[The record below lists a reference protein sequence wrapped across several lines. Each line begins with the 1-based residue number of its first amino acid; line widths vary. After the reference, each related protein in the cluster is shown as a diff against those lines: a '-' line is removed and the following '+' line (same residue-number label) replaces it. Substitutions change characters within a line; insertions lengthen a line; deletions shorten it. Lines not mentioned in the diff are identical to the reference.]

1 MTGKAL
7 RFPGTGLALAGLM
20 LLAACGHG
28 SLGNLLS
35 TPAPQQVAR
44 SGTGGVAILLP
55 YGDTE
60 RPELVELAASMEN
73 SARLAV
79 EDLGASGISL
89 KVYETRGTV
98 EGAAAAAQA
107 ALDDGAELILGP
119 VFKDAALETA
129 RIASQS
135 DVPVF
140 SFSNDPNIVS
150 GNLFVLGHT
159 FENSADRILQFAMSQ
174 GRGRVLSVHALNQQ
188 GLTGQQA
195 IADASAR
202 TGAEVKGSISY
213 EFSQIGVVESIA
225 QIVDTAAL
233 TEADIIVFTADTAGA
248 LSLLGQ
254 LLPEAGI
261 DTEKV
266 KFAGL
271 TRWDIPASNLSNKG
285 LQGGWF
291 PLPDPNLTASYGYR
305 YQYTFDTP
313 PHPLAGLAY
322 DGVVVANS
330 VLATRR
336 DHSRVA
342 ALKSPSGFIGATG
355 PFRFRQDG
363 RIERSLAVAEVRG
376 NRPQIIAQAPR
387 SFTAPES

>member
-1 MTGKAL
+1 MIGNAL
-7 RFPGTGLALAGLM
+7 RFRGTGLALAGVM

-28 SLGNLLS
+28 SLGDFMT
-35 TPAPQQVAR
+35 TPAPQQIKR
-44 SGTGGVAILLP
+44 HGTGIVAMLLP
-55 YGDTE
+55 YGDEEKPALT
-60 RPELVELAASMEN
+60 ELAASMEN
-73 SARLAV
+73 SARLAIG
-79 EDLGASGISL
+79 DLGADTLNL
-89 KVYETRGTV
+89 KIYNTNGSV
-98 EGAAAAAQA
+98 EGAVGATQN
-107 ALDDGAELILGP
+107 ALADGADVILGP

-129 RIASQS
+129 RIASQN

-140 SFSNDPNIVS
+140 SFSNDPSIVA

-159 FENSADRILQFAMSQ
+159 FENSADRILQYAMSQ
-174 GRGRVLSVHALNQQ
+174 GRGRVLSVHARNQQ

-202 TGAEVKGSISY
+202 TGADVKVSISY
-213 EFSQIGVVESIA
+213 EFSQIGVVESIV
-225 QIVDTAAL
+225 QIVDAASL
-233 TEADIIVFTADTAGA
+233 TEADLIVFTADTAGA

-305 YQYTFDTP
+305 YQYTYGDP

-322 DGVVVANS
+322 DGVVVANAL
-330 VLATRR
+330 LAEAR
-336 DHSRVA
+336 DQSRVA
-342 ALKSPSGFIGATG
+342 ALKSPNGFIGATG

-363 RIERSLAVAEVRG
+363 RIERSLAVAEVRS
-376 NRPQIIAQAPR
+376 NRPQIISQAPQ
-387 SFTAPES
+387 SFAAPES